1 MQAVA
6 PEVLVKGH
14 ATLPLVHFLTRH
26 VPYIPIA
33 LILQIAQMSRRL
45 EISRRVQDPD
55 EKVVCVEE
63 ED

>member
-6 PEVLVKGH
+6 PEILVKGH

-26 VPYIPIA
+26 IPYVLIA
-33 LILQIAQMSRRL
+33 LILQVAQMTRRP
-45 EISRRVQDPD
+45 EICRRVQDPV
-55 EKVVCVEE
+55 EEVVCVEE